1 MKINELR
8 PSPGSRH
15 KRKRVGRGPG
25 SGHGCTAGRGSKGQK
40 ARSKVRLGFEGGQ
53 MPLIRR
59 IPKRGFT
66 PKFKREWAIVNLQRI
81 EGEFSAGD
89 NVTSESLIQKGIVKK
104 GLPVKILGKGD
115 ITKSLKISV
124 NSFSKGAKE
133 KIEKAGGTVEKLKTK
148 D

>member
-1 MKINELR
+1 MD
-8 PSPGSRH
+8 
-15 KRKRVGRGPG
+15 
-25 SGHGCTAGRGSKGQK
+25 
-40 ARSKVRLGFEGGQ
+40 
-53 MPLIRR
+53 RR

-133 KIEKAGGTVEKLKTK
+133 KIEKAGGTVEKTK
-148 D
+148 N

>member
-15 KRKRVGRGPG
+15 KKKRVGRGPG

-40 ARSKVRLGFEGGQ
+40 AHGKVRLGFEGGQ

-59 IPKRGFT
+59 IPKRGFASRS
-66 PKFKREWAIVNLQRI
+66 KVEWAIVNLEKI
-81 EGEFSAGD
+81 EGEFSAGE
-89 NVTSESLIQKGIVKK
+89 NVTSESLIQKGIVKR

-115 ITKSLKISV
+115 ITKPLKISV
-124 NSFSKGAKE
+124 DSFSKGAKE
-133 KIEKAGGTVEKLKTK
+133 KIEKVGGTVEKTRH
-148 D
+148 